1 MRFQK
6 IIVLAYAF
14 FHLQTFMASP
24 AWAAKA
30 APPKPASG
38 PVKLEFSHRLDEVQ
52 AENLDKLI
60 SVFNEKNKDVQV
72 ALVRRVEGEQPKHL
86 NLVTT
91 EEYENFVSRKAKF
104 KPLNE
109 LMREAKSSLDPSKFS
124 VDLRGNAKGQ
134 MLALPVAFSTP
145 VLYYNRAAF
154 KAAGLDPDSPPK
166 TWIEAQK
173 VAGKLADAGSACPFT
188 VSWPAWVMVDNLS
201 AWNGAPVEN
210 GKKNLAFNGLVQVKH
225 VAMMAT
231 WHKSRYFVYLGRRDE
246 GDFRFDAGECAM
258 LASSS
263 SLYAT
268 LRGNKNLDFG
278 VSTLPYHDD
287 EYGTPQNTL
296 ADGASLWVVAGL
308 KPDETKAVAKF
319 VNFILDPE
327 TQIKLTVIGGYLPM
341 TPVARAAASSKLLKE
356 DLEGLHVAYH
366 ELKGSAQNPSLR
378 VAQIAAV
385 RAIVEE
391 ELEAVWANR
400 KPAKQA
406 LDDAVERGNAAL
418 KSQSAAPAKKKK

>member
-6 IIVLAYAF
+6 IIVLLYVF
-14 FHLQTFMASP
+14 FHLPFLTAP
-24 AWAAKA
+24 AWAAKPA
-30 APPKPASG
+30 PKPAPS

-52 AENLDKLI
+52 AEHLEKLI
-60 SVFNEKNKDVQV
+60 GIFNDKNKDVQV
-72 ALVRRVEGEQPKHL
+72 VLERRIEGEQPKHL

-109 LMREAKSSLDPSKFS
+109 LMREAKSSLDANKFS
-124 VDLRGNAKGQ
+124 IDLRGNGKEQ
-134 MLALPVAFSTP
+134 ILALPIAFSTP

-154 KAAGLDPDSPPK
+154 RNAGIDPDSPPR

-173 VAGKLADAGSACPFT
+173 AAGKLADAGSVCPFT
-188 VSWPAWVMVDNLS
+188 VSWPARVMVDNLS
-201 AWNGAPVEN
+201 AWNGTPVEK
-210 GKKNLAFNGLVQVKH
+210 GKNNLAFNGLVQVKH

-231 WHKSRYFVYLGRRDE
+231 WHKSRYFIYLGRRDE
-246 GDFRFDAGECAM
+246 GDFRFDSGECAM
-258 LASSS
+258 LVSSS

-308 KPDETKAVAKF
+308 KPAETKAVSKF
-319 VNFILDPE
+319 INFILDPE
-327 TQIKLTVIGGYLPM
+327 TQIRLTVIGGYLPM

-356 DLEGLHVAYH
+356 DLAGVNVAYQQ
-366 ELKGSAQNPSLR
+366 LQGRSQIPSMR
-378 VAQIAAV
+378 VAQMEPV

-391 ELEAVWANR
+391 ELEAVWTNR

-418 KSQSAAPAKKKK
+418 QPKSAPAKKKK